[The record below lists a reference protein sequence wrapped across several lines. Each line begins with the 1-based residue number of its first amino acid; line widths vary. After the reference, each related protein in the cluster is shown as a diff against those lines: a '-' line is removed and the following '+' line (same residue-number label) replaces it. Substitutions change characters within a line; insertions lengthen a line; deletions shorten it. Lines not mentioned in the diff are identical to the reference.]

1 MATPS
6 DPYKDWLGI
15 PLAERPPHHYRLLG
29 IPTFEEDARVID
41 LGASR
46 QSEKLRQAAAGGDP
60 ALVQKLLLEI
70 SKAKACLLNPAR
82 KQRYDIVLRA
92 KRARVKRKKKRK
104 RIADRAAQLLRG
116 TPGIAAGGRIWTIG
130 RSPQCD
136 LVVDELGV
144 SRHHCRLIQAEHGI
158 FLEDLRSRNG
168 TYLNGRRIASPVA
181 VCRADDIRLGPKA
194 AMPWPNEIPLSDV
207 RLVRI
212 GRAADNDFVL
222 SLPTVSAHHALLRIE
237 PGSMVLEDLG
247 SRNGTALGRPGNKIR
262 RVRVALDDIAY
273 LGSRRVPIQELVP
286 KSGD

>member
-1 MATPS
+1 MATPL
-6 DPYKDWLGI
+6 DPYEKWLGI
-15 PLAERPPHHYRLLG
+15 PPAERPPHHYRLLG

-46 QSEKLRQAAAGGDP
+46 QSEKVRHVAAGSDP

-92 KRARVKRKKKRK
+92 KRARVKRKKNRK
-104 RIADRAAQLLRG
+104 RIADRAAQLLKG
-116 TPGIAAGGRIWTIG
+116 TPGAAAIERIWTIG

-136 LVVDELGV
+136 VVVDESGV
-144 SRHHCRLIQAEHGI
+144 SRHHCRLIQADQGI
-158 FLEDLRSRNG
+158 FLEDLSSQNG
-168 TYLNGRRIASPVA
+168 TYLNGRRIASRVA
-181 VCRADDIRLGPKA
+181 VCRADAIRLGPNA
-194 AMPWPNEIPLSDV
+194 AMPWPDEIPLSDV

-212 GRAADNDFVL
+212 GRAADNDVVL
-222 SLPTVSAHHALLRIE
+222 NSATVSAHHALLRIE

-247 SRNGTALGRPGNKIR
+247 SRNGIALGRPGNKIR

-273 LGSRRVPIQELVP
+273 FGSRRVPIQELLP
-286 KSGD
+286 KSRP